1 MKKATIPEEQ
11 TQYFYTSPIGIIE
24 ITAQNQK
31 IISIFFVEKVEKS
44 QYSNEINSLNS
55 EILQKCANQLE
66 EYFTQKRTDFEL
78 DIAPKGTEFQQK
90 VWQVLQKIPYGK
102 TVSYLEIAQEL
113 GDPKAVRAVGMANG
127 KNPISIVVPCHRVIG
142 SNGNLTG
149 YAGGLERK
157 RFLLDLENQ
166 KRTSQLD
173 LF

>member
-31 IISIFFVEKVEKS
+31 IISIFFVEKSE
-44 QYSNEINSLNS
+44 YSNHIDSPNS

-78 DIAPKGTEFQQK
+78 DIAPKGTKFQQK

-102 TVSYLEIAQEL
+102 TVSYLEIAQQL

-127 KNPISIVVPCHRVIG
+127 KNPISIIVPCHRVIG
-142 SNGNLTG
+142 SSGNLTG